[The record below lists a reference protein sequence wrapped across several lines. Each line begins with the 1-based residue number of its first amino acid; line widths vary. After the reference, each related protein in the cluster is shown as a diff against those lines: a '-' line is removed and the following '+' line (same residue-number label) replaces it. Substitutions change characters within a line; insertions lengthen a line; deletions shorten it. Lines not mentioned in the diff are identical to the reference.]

1 MKIKRFKIFE
11 ESTEQDDPK
20 FKYNV
25 GDYVML
31 DEKLNWLVYRCVKI
45 LDFNS
50 NQNRINEEPNI
61 DYYIKTF
68 LIGNENNIEKI
79 WVDEEEID
87 RIATPEE
94 IKELKLR
101 KDAKKYNL

>member
-1 MKIKRFKIFE
+1 MKYIKIYEEFE
-11 ESTEQDDPK
+11 ERDDTQ

-31 DEKLNWLVYRCVKI
+31 DEKLGWVVYPCVKI

-68 LIGNENNIEKI
+68 LLDNPSMIEKF
-79 WVDEEEID
+79 WVDEEEIED
-87 RIATPEE
+87 LATPEE
-94 IKELKLR
+94 IKELELR
-101 KDAKKYNL
+101 KTANKYNV